1 MSDDRRNDF
10 GFGLDSDQGDQRW
23 ARAREKIQSPPPQP
37 SPTINN
43 DPINP
48 SYYRGDL
55 VMRIIEKFGLG
66 FRLGNVVKYTLR
78 HREKA
83 CIDDLRKAKW
93 YLEREIEAF
102 EGSSKIGA
110 VE

>member
-1 MSDDRRNDF
+1 M
-10 GFGLDSDQGDQRW
+10 
-23 ARAREKIQSPPPQP
+23 QSPLPPALA
-37 SPTINN
+37 TDN

-48 SYYRGDL
+48 SHYRGDL

-66 FRLGNVVKYTLR
+66 FRLGNVVKYILR
-78 HREKA
+78 HGEKA
-83 CIDDLRKAKW
+83 GIEDLRKAKW
-93 YLEREIEAF
+93 YLEREIEAL